1 MASALFAAFLEEL
14 RLTLPL
20 SPELLLRLWAEV
32 VSSAG
37 LLTLSLAILC
47 GVLASVVW
55 ATSEHNLLAKATAE
69 LLALVMAIA
78 PALMPFKA
86 VRFGMG
92 LYLFASFLSV
102 HSRILS
108 PGNSDE
114 SSGSALKQVS
124 QTFFANLQPKL
135 GRGPCRLP
143 SLARLAYSLTELLLL
158 DGVLF
163 LLQEVVPTKV
173 SPANRFAAT
182 ALVGGVWVLVAMD
195 LFYSNLII
203 LLQLLGF
210 PIPMQLRHRHP
221 LLSTSLS
228 EFWGTRWNPII
239 CRLLQDSFYKPLR
252 HLGLPRLACV
262 IACFAGSAILHA
274 WPQYASTFS
283 ASDAALTFLFFFG
296 QGLLLSIELLAT
308 HLWRRVFP
316 TDSEEK
322 NKADA
327 YTRAGFQW
335 LVELN
340 TVCGLLAFFYVT
352 LERPA
357 SGWSNLCLS
366 GVILISVVLG
376 ILFFLFEVQ
385 GPSLFRH
392 PGRTLFSLLGWMWAV
407 GSVVLMLP
415 LFSIPVYHA
424 LGTMYDR
431 SYFIGPLVRT
441 LIRAY
446 SEQDWTKEVC
456 LQIESNFSVNATR
469 AIL

>member
-1 MASALFAAFLEEL
+1 MAAHLLEVFLEEL
-14 RLTLPL
+14 TRANPL
-20 SPELLLRLWAEV
+20 SPALLLRLWEEV
-32 VSSAG
+32 VSTSG
-37 LLTLSLAILC
+37 LLTLSLGLLC

-55 ATSEHNLLAKATAE
+55 AKSEHGLITKVVAE
-69 LLALVMAIA
+69 LLAVAMALS

-108 PGNSDE
+108 PGDSAQT
-114 SSGSALKQVS
+114 SALQQVYR
-124 QTFFANLQPKL
+124 TFFANLQPRL
-135 GRGPCRLP
+135 QSGPCRLP
-143 SLARLAYSLTELLLL
+143 SLARVTYSVSELLLL

-163 LLQEVVPTKV
+163 LLQEVIPKQV
-173 SPANRFAAT
+173 SPPNRPIAT

-203 LLQLLGF
+203 LLQLLGL
-210 PIPMQLRHRHP
+210 PIPLQLRHRHP

-274 WPQYASTFS
+274 WPQFASTFS
-283 ASDAALTFLFFFG
+283 ASDATLMFLFFFG
-296 QGLLLSIELLAT
+296 QGLLLSVELLVT
-308 HLWRRVFP
+308 NLLQRLYP
-316 TDSEEK
+316 TQREE
-322 NKADA
+322 NKKDNA
-327 YTRAGFQW
+327 YTKAGFQW

-340 TVCGLLAFFYVT
+340 TVTGLLSLFYVI

-357 SGWSNLCLS
+357 EGWLNFYLS
-366 GVILISVVLG
+366 AIILLTIILG

-385 GPSLFRH
+385 GPLLFRK
-392 PGRTLFSLLGWMWAV
+392 PLKTLSSLLGWVWAV

-431 SYFIGPLVRT
+431 SYFIGPLVRA
-441 LIRAY
+441 LFRSYA
-446 SEQDWTKEVC
+446 EQGWSDSFCFPVDANT
-456 LQIESNFSVNATR
+456 SVNALR
-469 AIL
+469 AVFWS